1 MINPLMLSTQSLNGA
16 MEIVNNSNKTIK
28 RMYSTLV
35 SAQKFSSEG
44 RAK

>member
-1 MINPLMLSTQSLNGA
+1 MINPWISSTHSRNGV
-16 MEIVNNSNKTIK
+16 MEVVNNYNRTIK

-35 SAQKFSSEG
+35 STKNFAIEG